1 MGTIKKIGDN
11 YFIEFVARGLKY
23 QRNGGT
29 DKKEALKQ
37 VENSIESATNKLL
50 S

>member
-1 MGTIKKIGDN
+1 LPE
-11 YFIEFVARGLKY
+11 IEVGL
-23 QRNGGT
+23 